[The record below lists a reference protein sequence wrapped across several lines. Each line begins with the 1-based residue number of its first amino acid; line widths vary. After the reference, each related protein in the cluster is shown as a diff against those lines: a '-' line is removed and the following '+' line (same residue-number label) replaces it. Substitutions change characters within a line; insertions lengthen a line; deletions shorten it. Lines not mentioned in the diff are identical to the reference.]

1 MVAGLILWLE
11 VLQGFSCILRTS
23 FYRDGL
29 PTILISFVPMAV
41 FHNYLPLAMA
51 VRDARL
57 PPEAPLA
64 AWASSGAKSAFS
76 LQGLP
81 GQQCGKKLCIGM
93 TVEDQLQ
100 HTFAEDCV
108 AQTKEN
114 HEKNAFKE
122 WLWSMPIEVETDSIQ
137 EVMVGT
143 SNQSFCFLLQT
154 QITL

>member
-1 MVAGLILWLE
+1 
-11 VLQGFSCILRTS
+11 
-23 FYRDGL
+23 
-29 PTILISFVPMAV
+29 
-41 FHNYLPLAMA
+41 
-51 VRDARL
+51 
-57 PPEAPLA
+57 
-64 AWASSGAKSAFS
+64 
-76 LQGLP
+76 
-81 GQQCGKKLCIGM
+81 M